1 MEEALNI
8 IKDGTLT
15 QQQKIIALARQA
27 ENQLEL
33 PGLTDKEQDYLNS
46 DLVCD
51 LAEGQAPYRPRYNL
65 VDFAKFMEEGSEFLR
80 LSSPETLAEATN
92 NLIILY
98 QNIPSVTGMP
108 VYIGELD
115 KLLEP
120 YIDSSSDPKSTIRL
134 FLTAIDR
141 TLPDS
146 FVHADIGPEKTRA
159 GELILEA
166 EKELANSVPNLTL
179 KYDPELTDKDFA
191 IQAVETGL
199 EVSKPYFANH
209 RDYQK
214 IFGDEYAIVSCYNAL
229 PIGGG
234 SHTLVR
240 MNLKAVVEKALEEE
254 EFLAVRLRDVSKT
267 MLSIMDKRIAFLC
280 EESPFFKSNFLV
292 KEGLLDKN
300 KYTAM
305 FGVYG
310 MAEAVNL
317 FLDGDSESGS
327 YGKTAESQ
335 KMAKNILDIIQNE
348 LNEHEN
354 EHSPFNDGHYLL
366 HAQSGIGEDVDTSP
380 GCRIPYGE
388 EPSMPEQLN
397 FISPI
402 HQYFPAGVS
411 DIFTFDKTYKRNP
424 EAILDVIK
432 GAFEKGLRLFSFYN
446 SESDLVRITGYLVKR
461 SEIEKLNQ
469 GETVHKDT
477 VVLGR
482 DTLESSPEE
491 NRKVR

>member
-1 MEEALNI
+1 MEEVLNI

-33 PGLTDKEQDYLNS
+33 PGLTEKEKNYLNS
-46 DLVCD
+46 DLICD

-65 VDFAKFMEEGSEFLR
+65 VDFDKFMEQGSEFLE
-80 LSSPETLAEATN
+80 LFSPESLEEATN

-120 YIDSSSDPKSTIRL
+120 YIDLSSDPLKTIRL

-159 GELILEA
+159 GGLILKA

-179 KYDPELTDKDFA
+179 KYDSELTDRDFA
-191 IQAVETGL
+191 LQAIETGL

-209 RDYQK
+209 RDYQG
-214 IFGDEYAIVSCYNAL
+214 IFGDDYAIVSCYNAL
-229 PIGGG
+229 PVGGG

-240 MNLKAVVEKALEEE
+240 MNLKAVVEKALEKE
-254 EFLAVRLRDVSKT
+254 EFLADTLRDVSKT

-280 EESPFFKSNFLV
+280 EESPFFQSNFLV
-292 KEGLLDKN
+292 REGLLDKE

-305 FGVYG
+305 FGIYG
-310 MAEAVNL
+310 MAQAVNL

-327 YGKTAESQ
+327 YGRTDESQ
-335 KMAKNILDIIQNE
+335 EVAKNILEVIQNE
-348 LNEHEN
+348 INEHEN
-354 EHSPFNDGHYLL
+354 EHTSFNNGHYLL

-388 EPSMPEQLN
+388 EPSIPEHLN
-397 FISPI
+397 FISPL

-424 EAILDVIK
+424 EAILNIIE

-446 SESDLVRITGYLVKR
+446 SENDLVRITGYLVKR
-461 SEIEKLNQ
+461 SEIERLNQ
-469 GETVHKDT
+469 GEAVHKDT

-482 DTLESSPEE
+482 DTLENSPEE

>member
-1 MEEALNI
+1 MQEIKNI
-8 IKDGTLT
+8 IKDKTLT
-15 QQQKIIALARQA
+15 QQQKIIELARFA
-27 ENQLEL
+27 ENQLEI
-33 PGLTDKEQDYLNS
+33 PGLTDKEKSYLES
-46 DLVCD
+46 DLICD

-65 VDFAKFMEEGSEFLR
+65 VDFKKFMEEGSDFLR
-80 LSSPETLAEATN
+80 LSSPESLEEATN

-120 YIDSSSDPKSTIRL
+120 YIDSSSDPEATIKL

-179 KYDPELTDKDFA
+179 KYDPALTDRGFA

-209 RDYQK
+209 RDYQE

-240 MNLKAVVEKALEEE
+240 MNLKAVVEKALKDEK
-254 EFLAVRLRDVSKT
+254 FLADTLRDVSET

-280 EESPFFKSNFLV
+280 EESPFFQSNFLV
-292 KEGLLDKN
+292 KEGLLNKD

-310 MAEAVNL
+310 MAQAVNL
-317 FLDGDSESGS
+317 FLDGDIESGS
-327 YGKTAESQ
+327 YGKTGKSQ
-335 KMAKNILDIIQNE
+335 EVAKNILDVIQYE
-348 LNEHEN
+348 LTEHVN
-354 EHSPFNDGHYLL
+354 QHVSFNNGHYLL

-380 GCRIPYGE
+380 GCRIPYGD
-388 EPSMPEQLN
+388 EPSIPEQLN
-397 FISPI
+397 FIAPI
-402 HQYFPAGVS
+402 HQYFPAGIS
-411 DIFTFDKTYKRNP
+411 DVFTFDKTYKRNP
-424 EAILDVIK
+424 EAILDIIE
-432 GAFEKGLRLFSFYN
+432 GAFKKGLRLFSFYN
-446 SESDLVRITGYLVKR
+446 EESELIRITGYLVKR

-469 GETVHKDT
+469 GEAVHKDT
-477 VVLGR
+477 VALGR
-482 DTLESSPEE
+482 DTLKNSPVE

>member
-1 MEEALNI
+1 
-8 IKDGTLT
+8 TLT

-27 ENQLEL
+27 ENQLEI
-33 PGLTDKEQDYLNS
+33 PGLTDQEKEYLDS
-46 DLVCD
+46 DLICD

-65 VDFAKFMEEGSEFLR
+65 VDFDKFMEKGSEFLR
-80 LSSPETLAEATN
+80 LSSPESLEEATN

-108 VYIGELD
+108 VFIGELD

-120 YIDSSSDPKSTIRL
+120 YLDSSSDPISTIKL

-159 GELILEA
+159 GQLILEA

-179 KYDPELTDKDFA
+179 KYDPELTARDFA

-209 RDYQK
+209 KDYK
-214 IFGDEYAIVSCYNAL
+214 EIFGEEYGIVSCYNAL
-229 PIGGG
+229 PVGGG

-240 MNLKAVVEKALEEE
+240 MNLKAVAEKALKEDR
-254 EFLAVRLRDVSKT
+254 FLVNTLRDVTRT
-267 MLSIMDKRIAFLC
+267 MLSIMDKRIKFLC

-292 KEGLLDKN
+292 KEGLLN
-300 KYTAM
+300 KEKYSAM
-305 FGVYG
+305 FGIYG
-310 MAEAVNL
+310 MAQAVNL
-317 FLDGDSESGS
+317 FLDGDSKSGS
-327 YGKTAESQ
+327 YGKTDESL
-335 KMAKNILDIIQNE
+335 KMAKNILDLIQNE
-348 LNEHEN
+348 LDGHVN
-354 EHSPFNDGHYLL
+354 EHSPFKDGHYLL
-366 HAQSGIGEDVDTSP
+366 HAQSGIGEDVEISP

-388 EPSMPEQLN
+388 EPSIPEQLD
-397 FISPI
+397 FVSPL

-411 DIFTFDKTYKRNP
+411 DVFTFDRTYKRNP
-424 EAILDVIK
+424 EAILDIVE

-446 SESDLVRITGYLVKR
+446 EESDLVRITGYLVKR
-461 SEIEKLNQ
+461 SEIEKLNK
-469 GETVHKDT
+469 GEAVHKDT

-482 DTLESSPEE
+482 DTLENSPAED
-491 NRKVR
+491 RKVR

>member
-1 MEEALNI
+1 MEEVLNI

-27 ENQLEL
+27 ENQLEI
-33 PGLTDKEQDYLNS
+33 PGLTDKEKEYLDS
-46 DLVCD
+46 DLICD
-51 LAEGQAPYRPRYNL
+51 LAEGQAPFRPRYNL
-65 VDFAKFMEEGSEFLR
+65 VDFNKFMKEGSDFLR
-80 LSSPETLAEATN
+80 LSSPESLEEATN

-98 QNIPSVTGMP
+98 QNTPSVTGMP

-120 YIDSSSDPKSTIRL
+120 FIDSSSDPKSTIKL

-179 KYDPELTDKDFA
+179 KYDADVTDEDFA
-191 IQAVETGL
+191 IQAIETGL

-209 RDYQK
+209 KAYEE
-214 IFGDEYAIVSCYNAL
+214 IFGDDYAIVSCYNAL

-240 MNLKAVVEKALEEE
+240 MNLKAVAEKALEEE
-254 EFLAVRLRDVSKT
+254 RFLADVVRDVSKT

-280 EESPFFKSNFLV
+280 EESPFFQNNFLV
-292 KEGLLDKN
+292 KEGLLNKE

-305 FGVYG
+305 FGIYG
-310 MAEAVNL
+310 MAQAVNL

-327 YGKTAESQ
+327 YGKTGGSQ
-335 KMAKNILDIIQNE
+335 KMAKNILEIIQNE
-348 LNEHEN
+348 LNEHVN
-354 EHSPFNDGHYLL
+354 EHSQFNDGHYML

-388 EPSMPEQLN
+388 EPSIAEHLN

-402 HQYFPAGVS
+402 HEYFPAGVS

-424 EAILDVIK
+424 EAILNIFE

-477 VVLGR
+477 VILGR
-482 DTLESSPEE
+482 DTLESSPAE

>member
-1 MEEALNI
+1 MEEVLNI

-15 QQQKIIALARQA
+15 QQQKMIALARQA

-33 PGLTDKEQDYLNS
+33 PGLTEKEKNYLNS
-46 DLVCD
+46 DLICD

-65 VDFAKFMEEGSEFLR
+65 VDFDKFMEEGSDFLE
-80 LSSPETLAEATN
+80 LSSPESLEEATN

-120 YIDSSSDPKSTIRL
+120 YIDLSSDPLKTVRL

-146 FVHADIGPEKTRA
+146 FVHTDIGPEKTRA
-159 GELILEA
+159 GELILKS

-179 KYDPELTDKDFA
+179 KYDSDLTDKDFA
-191 IQAVETGL
+191 LQAIETGL

-209 RDYQK
+209 RDYQE
-214 IFGDEYAIVSCYNAL
+214 IFGDDYAIVSCYNAL
-229 PIGGG
+229 PVGGG

-240 MNLKAVVEKALEEE
+240 MNLKAVVEKALEKE
-254 EFLAVRLRDVSKT
+254 EFLADTLRDVSKT

-280 EESPFFKSNFLV
+280 EESPFFQSNFLV
-292 KEGLLDKN
+292 KEGLLDKE

-305 FGVYG
+305 FGIYG
-310 MAEAVNL
+310 MAQAVNL
-317 FLDGDSESGS
+317 FLDGDSGSGS
-327 YGKTAESQ
+327 YGKTDESQ
-335 KMAKNILDIIQNE
+335 EVAKNILDVIQNE
-348 LNEHEN
+348 INEHEN
-354 EHSPFNDGHYLL
+354 EHTSFNDGHYLL

-388 EPSMPEQLN
+388 EPSIPEHLN
-397 FISPI
+397 FISPL

-424 EAILDVIK
+424 EAILDIIE

-469 GETVHKDT
+469 GEAVHKDT

-482 DTLESSPEE
+482 DTLENSPEK

>member
-1 MEEALNI
+1 MEEILSI

-33 PGLTDKEQDYLNS
+33 PGLTDKEKEYLDS
-46 DLVCD
+46 DLICD

-65 VDFAKFMEEGSEFLR
+65 VDFNKFMEEGSQFLR
-80 LSSPETLAEATN
+80 LSSPESLEEATN

-108 VYIGELD
+108 VYLGELD

-120 YIDSSSDPKSTIRL
+120 YLDSSSDPKSTIKL

-159 GELILEA
+159 GELILAA

-179 KYDPELTDKDFA
+179 KYDPELTERDFA

-209 RDYQK
+209 RDYQE
-214 IFGDEYAIVSCYNAL
+214 IFGDDYAIVSCYNAL
-229 PIGGG
+229 PVGGG

-240 MNLKAVVEKALEEE
+240 LNLKAVVEKALEKE
-254 EFLAVRLRDVSKT
+254 EFLANTLETVSRT

-280 EESPFFKSNFLV
+280 EESPFFQSNFLV
-292 KEGLLDKN
+292 KEGLLN
-300 KYTAM
+300 KERYTAM

-317 FLDGDSESGS
+317 FLDGDSKSGS

-335 KMAKNILDIIQNE
+335 EIAKNILDVIQSE
-348 LNEHEN
+348 IDQHVNEHT
-354 EHSPFNDGHYLL
+354 PFNAGHYML
-366 HAQSGIGEDVDTSP
+366 HAQSGIGDDLDTSP

-388 EPSMPEQLN
+388 EPAIPEQLN

-402 HQYFPAGVS
+402 HEYFPAGVS
-411 DIFTFDKTYKRNP
+411 DIFTFDRTYKRNP
-424 EAILDVIK
+424 EAILDIIE

-446 SESDLVRITGYLVKR
+446 EESDLVRITGYLVKR
-461 SEIEKLNQ
+461 SEIEKLNK

-477 VVLGR
+477 VALGR
-482 DTLESSPEE
+482 DTLESSPEK

>member
-1 MEEALNI
+1 MEKVLNI

-33 PGLTDKEQDYLNS
+33 PGLTEKEKNYLNS
-46 DLVCD
+46 DLICD

-65 VDFAKFMEEGSEFLR
+65 VDFDKFMEEGSEFLE
-80 LSSPETLAEATN
+80 LSSPESLEEATN

-120 YIDSSSDPKSTIRL
+120 YIDLSSDPIKTIRL

-159 GELILEA
+159 GELILKA

-179 KYDPELTDKDFA
+179 KYDSELTDKDFA
-191 IQAVETGL
+191 LQAIETGL

-209 RDYQK
+209 RDYQE
-214 IFGDEYAIVSCYNAL
+214 IFGDDYAIVSCYNAL
-229 PIGGG
+229 PVGGG

-240 MNLKAVVEKALEEE
+240 MNLKAVVEKALEKE
-254 EFLAVRLRDVSKT
+254 EFLADTLRDVSKT
-267 MLSIMDKRIAFLC
+267 MLSIMDRRIAFLC
-280 EESPFFKSNFLV
+280 EESPFFQSNFLI
-292 KEGLLDKN
+292 KEGLLDKE

-305 FGVYG
+305 FGIYG
-310 MAEAVNL
+310 MAQAVNL

-327 YGKTAESQ
+327 YGKTDESQ
-335 KMAKNILDIIQNE
+335 EVAKNILDVIQNE
-348 LNEHEN
+348 INEHEN
-354 EHSPFNDGHYLL
+354 EHTPFNDGHYLL

-388 EPSMPEQLN
+388 EPSIPEHLN
-397 FISPI
+397 FISPL
-402 HQYFPAGVS
+402 HQYFPAGIS
-411 DIFTFDKTYKRNP
+411 DIFTFDKTYKSNF
-424 EAILDVIK
+424 EAILDIIE
-432 GAFEKGLRLFSFYN
+432 GAFKKGLRLFSFYN
-446 SESDLVRITGYLVKR
+446 SESDLVRITGYLVKK

-469 GETVHKDT
+469 EEAVHKDT

-482 DTLESSPEE
+482 DTLENSPEE